1 MIEKLSGIVLG
12 LTRHTDRHNVVTLYT
27 RSRGRLSF
35 LSSAGG
41 GRSGRLRNSRLQ
53 PLSVIEAD
61 VNIKQN
67 AELQKLGSFSLSHI
81 WAGIYFH
88 PLKGMIALFLSEFL
102 NRLLKAAQQ
111 DETLYDYLVGA
122 LSLFDKMEEGVADFH
137 VAFMA
142 SLLPFMGIQP
152 DLSEWHE
159 GRYFDMRNGVFSPL
173 RPLHPDFI
181 ERNDA
186 IMMAE
191 LCRMDLSNVKEFAIT
206 NEKRQRLLSILLHYY
221 GIHYPGSDSLTSLAV
236 LQSMRN

>member
-61 VNIKQN
+61 VNVKQN
-67 AELQKLGSFSLSHI
+67 AELLKLGSFALSHI
-81 WAGIYFH
+81 WSGIYFH
-88 PLKGMIALFLSEFL
+88 PLKGMVTLFLSEFL

-111 DETLYDYLVGA
+111 DEALFDYIFGA
-122 LSLFDKMEEGVADFH
+122 LSLFDRMEEGIADFH
-137 VAFMA
+137 ISFMA

-152 DLSEWHE
+152 DPTEWQE
-159 GRYFDMRNGVFSPL
+159 GCYFDMRNGVFSST
-173 RPLHPDFI
+173 RPVHPDFV
-181 ERNDA
+181 ERDDA
-186 IMMAE
+186 LMMAE
-191 LCRMDLSNVKEFAIT
+191 LCRMDLDNVKEFAIT
-206 NEKRQRLLSILLHYY
+206 NEKRQRLLRLLLHYY
-221 GIHYPGSDSLTSLAV
+221 GIHYPGSDSLTSLSV
-236 LQSMRN
+236 LQSLRS